1 VNWWDEFL
9 SVVQENAKDPEV
21 VKRTPEE
28 LNQIFK
34 NLPYSFDPERKTRN
48 FYQSINDKTAA
59 CAEAAA
65 AIAASLSV
73 RNIEFEACYKFDD
86 LTKAAHIVIIAN
98 GRIFDPYQNF
108 FPTGVSCVS
117 KPKFFSL

>member
-1 VNWWDEFL
+1 MNWWAEFL
-9 SVVQENAKDPEV
+9 SVVQKNAEDPEV
-21 VKRTPEE
+21 IKRTPEE
-28 LNQIFK
+28 LNRIFK
-34 NLPYSFDPERKTRN
+34 NLPYSFNPERKTRTLKEAMADN
-48 FYQSINDKTAA
+48 TAA

-73 RNIEFEACYKFDD
+73 RNIEFEACYKYDD
-86 LTKAAHIVIIAN
+86 LTNAAHIVIIAN

-108 FPTGVSCVS
+108 FPNGVSCVA